1 MNLLSL
7 GLWHAFCQP
16 LPRARSKIVKLTKL
30 CKSSFNQYILQ
41 KVIVLVQASLR
52 TIEVRVIDFSEVGGQ
67 VERRSVQ

>member
-1 MNLLSL
+1 MGCITMRSL
-7 GLWHAFCQP
+7 QDCKAY
-16 LPRARSKIVKLTKL
+16 KL
-30 CKSSFNQYILQ
+30 CKISFNQYILQ